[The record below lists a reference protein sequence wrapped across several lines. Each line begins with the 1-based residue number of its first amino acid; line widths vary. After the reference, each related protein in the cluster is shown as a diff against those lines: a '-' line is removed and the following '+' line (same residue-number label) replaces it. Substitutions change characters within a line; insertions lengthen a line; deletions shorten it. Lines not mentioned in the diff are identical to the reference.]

1 MLVLELCPGVKLWSS
16 CVMRVKNGYL
26 DSWNILTGHAC
37 REFEILQ
44 TQSFRSRPG
53 VNLSPRDFV
62 LTPMAGRKELYAS
75 TKLAIVKLSQNG
87 EKSSQ
92 IARIL
97 DLNERT

>member
-1 MLVLELCPGVKLWSS
+1 M
-16 CVMRVKNGYL
+16 
-26 DSWNILTGHAC
+26 
-37 REFEILQ
+37 
-44 TQSFRSRPG
+44 
-53 VNLSPRDFV
+53 NLSPRDFV

-97 DLNERT
+97 DLNERTCRRVIAKHHVDGRVEN